1 MFGLL
6 SFVFLQGYMS
16 REIIYQKVGA
26 IFEETES
33 NFLTKNQPVTS
44 RIYDGI
50 QFNVS
55 RSEKLL

>member
-1 MFGLL
+1 MLGLL
-6 SFVFLQGYMS
+6 SFVIIQGFMS

-26 IFEETES
+26 IFEETKS

-55 RSEKLL
+55 RSKELL